1 MKPCCFF
8 VSAFDQ
14 VHPEFTPVSDSV
26 SFIGVANSEGLS

>member
-1 MKPCCFF
+1 MQPSRFF
-8 VSAFDQ
+8 VSMFDQ